1 MEISNNYAG
10 ICSCCINKEVMG
22 VSLYI
27 FCVYYFQLI
36 NEFADKTL
44 EKILRLEKSRK
55 ISNLD
60 ISIHVLILQVFNMPN
75 YNDYYYQ
82 TLLNYLPALKLN
94 KDDTNYELL
103 Y

>member
-1 MEISNNYAG
+1 MKISNNYTG
-10 ICSCCINKEVMG
+10 ICSSCINKELMG
-22 VSLYI
+22 ASYI
-27 FCVYYFQLI
+27 FYVYYFQLR

-55 ISNLD
+55 IYKLD
-60 ISIHVLILQVFNMPN
+60 STLHVLVLQVLNMPKC
-75 YNDYYYQ
+75 NDYCQ